1 MLLLRR
7 LLRRPHAF
15 VWGFLL
21 LLWSTVGFTADISV
35 APLDDDPAHAIVVVD
50 GELVSGDD
58 VLFRAQVGRLTKV
71 IVAFNSDGGNLL
83 AGLAIGKIIRL
94 NSFTTVVLDGKR
106 CASACALAWLG
117 GSPSF
122 MGNGAYIGFHA
133 AYIEKAGQATETG
146 VGNALVGAYLTW
158 LGLSERAVI
167 YITQA
172 APTEM
177 TWLTLRDAERI
188 GIDVTRFGQPPAP
201 WIQFDGC
208 RHEQNKAM
216 PAGKRLWG

>member
-1 MLLLRR
+1 MALTVRLALLVFVVVAAMG
-7 LLRRPHAF
+7 RPIKA
-15 VWGFLL
+15 
-21 LLWSTVGFTADISV
+21 ANISL
-35 APLDDDPAHAIVVVD
+35 APWDGDPAHAVVAVE
-50 GELVSGDD
+50 GELVLGDD
-58 VLFRAQVGRLTKV
+58 VLFRAQVGRLTKA
-71 IVAFNSDGGNLL
+71 IVRFNSDGGNLL
-83 AGLAIGKIIRL
+83 AGIAIGKIVRL
-94 NSFTTVVLDGKR
+94 NSFTTVVLDRQR